1 MLSTFIVAETT
12 IQCKMRGLLGN
23 PQAFIECVLK
33 LNLASGSWGIF
44 TGKALEHVHTGCMC
58 RWEVQITSVCRAV
71 VLLASYLLSKEIVA
85 E

>member
-12 IQCKMRGLLGN
+12 IQCQMCGLLGN
-23 PQAFIECVLK
+23 PPALLGCVLK

-58 RWEVQITSVCRAV
+58 RWAVQITSVCRAV
-71 VLLASYLLSKEIVA
+71 VLLASYLISKETVV